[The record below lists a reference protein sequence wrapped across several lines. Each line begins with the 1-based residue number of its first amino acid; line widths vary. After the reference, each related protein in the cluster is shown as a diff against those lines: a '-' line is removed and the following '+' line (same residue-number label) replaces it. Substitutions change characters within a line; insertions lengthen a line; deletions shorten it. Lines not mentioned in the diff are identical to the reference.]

1 MIQTNLYPLL
11 CTSVAFVLSLWLT
24 GWFRSYALRAGL
36 LDVPNAR
43 SSHVG
48 PTPRGGGV
56 AIVVAV
62 QAMLPALAIVGE
74 VEWRTVL
81 GLMTS
86 GLIAAAIGYADDRAQ
101 VGLPVRLGAQ
111 FAAAACIVG
120 FLGFAPVISVFGL
133 SASFAWIAAVFTLLY
148 LVWMLN
154 LTNFM
159 DGIDGLASAET
170 ISISVG
176 TVVCVVAVAVKGTDN
191 SVAAAVSIATLL
203 AAATAGFL
211 YWNWAPAKIFM
222 GDAGS
227 GFVGISLG
235 ALALVAGYVD
245 STLLWSSVILAGVF
259 IVDATVTLFRRIA
272 RREKF
277 YNAHRSH
284 AYQHAAQRWGHTRV
298 TTAVIMINV
307 FWLLPWAVAAA
318 QGSLY
323 GAVACVLAYS
333 PLVAAALRFRAG
345 VAD

>member
-1 MIQTNLYPLL
+1 MQTNMYPLL
-11 CTSVAFVLSLWLT
+11 CTAVAFVLALWLT
-24 GWFRSYALRAGL
+24 GWFRSYALRVGL
-36 LDVPNAR
+36 MDVPNER

-48 PTPRGGGV
+48 ATPRGGGV
-56 AIVVAV
+56 AIVIAMLT
-62 QAMLPALAIVGE
+62 MLPALALVGE

-81 GLMTS
+81 GLMTA
-86 GLIAAAIGYADDRAQ
+86 GLIAAVIGYADDRAQ
-101 VGLPVRLGAQ
+101 VGLPVRLLAQ
-111 FAAAACIVG
+111 FAAATCILG
-120 FLGFAPVISVFGL
+120 FLGFAPVISLFGL

-170 ISISVG
+170 ICVSVG
-176 TVVCVVAVAVKGTDN
+176 TVVCAMAVAVRGTEN

-211 YWNWAPAKIFM
+211 YWNWSPAKIFM

-235 ALALVAGYVD
+235 ALALVAGTVD
-245 STLLWSSVILAGVF
+245 PVLLWSSVILAGVF

-284 AYQHAAQRWGHTRV
+284 AYQHAALRWGHKRV
-298 TTAVIMINV
+298 STAVILINV
-307 FWLLPWAVAAA
+307 FWLLPWAVSAA

-323 GAVACVLAYS
+323 GAVACVLAYT
-333 PLVAAALRFRAG
+333 PLIAAAIRFRAG
-345 VAD
+345 VTD